1 MQSPHI
7 TCLSVVVRSVKHF
20 FKAQPFHVNSFDVFK
35 IPLLASAFVSYPLL
49 QTDPVHMNPCP
60 CMSPCMIFTLFS

>member
-7 TCLSVVVRSVKHF
+7 TCLSVVVRSVKYF

-35 IPLLASAFVSYPLL
+35 MPLLASALFLTLSFK
-49 QTDPVHMNPCP
+49 Q
-60 CMSPCMIFTLFS
+60 TLFI